1 MKNYLSNIMGK
12 DVDALDYE
20 DLEEKNKVYKN

>member
-12 DVDALDYE
+12 DVDALDDE